1 MIVNPNLSIHTIKI
15 VPRYIVSNALTLTIT
30 DSTLGTTTDVTPAST
45 MGGDYKLS
53 LVFSY
58 KFLDEKSYKLRLT
71 DDVTTEIVYRG
82 LVIATTQVAQKYKQT
97 AKRYTY

>member
-71 DDVTTEIVYRG
+71 DNANTEIVYRG